1 MKRAFDIVCALAVML
16 ITAPLLGLIAIL
28 IKLDSPG
35 PVIFKQ
41 IRKGKG
47 LRDFYIHKFRTMV
60 QDAPEK
66 GGPLTVG
73 NDPRITR
80 MGRTLRTYKL
90 DELPQLIN
98 IIKGEMSVVGPRPEV
113 PRYIDRDPEKFKTI
127 LTIRPGLTDLASL
140 EYLDEAA
147 ELDQVPN
154 AEEHYIQKVLPQK
167 LALAKTYIQ
176 NQSFLLDLAIIFQT
190 LINLCGFN
198 INVLHLPDLPNPG
211 IRKPPRVWT
220 NIRYWFLKFR
230 RPAIVILD
238 VGLIAFTN
246 YLAFWLRFDGNIPIK
261 EYTLYFQML
270 PWLILL
276 RAMAFN
282 IFRLNEGLWR
292 YTSLWDVQK
301 IVGGVLLSTLAFYAL
316 VHWDFAHTWYPR
328 SIYIID
334 SLLLIVALVAIRLPW
349 RLLRE
354 LSIWKQHRKVLIIG
368 TGDASA
374 RLIQE
379 IKTHPSYHYY
389 PIGLI
394 SDGKNPLNGQQIHGV
409 RVLGTQKDLPR
420 ILLKVKPDE
429 VIIALTESRPG
440 FVREIV
446 KAFDKYNVPI
456 KTLPSMKDLL
466 DGRVSMNALRNLA
479 IEDLLPRGPVDL
491 DPHALQ
497 DFISDSRVMVTGAGG
512 SIGGELCRQIAALK
526 PKALI
531 LYERHEN
538 SLYSLSSE
546 LTDHGYQSFTTP
558 VIGDITDSSRLYA
571 TMEQF
576 RPTVIF
582 HAAAHKHVPMM
593 EMHPGEA
600 IKNNT
605 MGTRILTS
613 AADFFGVKR
622 FVFISSDKAVNPSSI
637 MGATKRAAELVVQEL
652 VGRSRTQFLIVRFGN
667 VLGSN
672 GSVVPRFLQQI
683 RQGGP
688 ITVTHPDMQR
698 YFMLIPEAVNLIL
711 QTAARGERGGIYIL
725 EMGEQ
730 LKLVDLARNLIRLS
744 GYLPDKE
751 IPITFTGLRP
761 GEKLSEELVGP
772 GEMIESSVISKVF
785 RINSHSS
792 PPSEVIAKKIEEL
805 QTMQILNNDDEA
817 IKWLKDL
824 VTNYEIPNTNIPPV
838 LPNPST

>member
-1 MKRAFDIVCALAVML
+1 MKRVFDIVCASAVTL
-16 ITAPLLGLIAIL
+16 ITAPLLVLIAIL
-28 IKLDSPG
+28 IKVDSPG

-41 IRKGKG
+41 TRKGKG
-47 LRDFYIHKFRTMV
+47 FRDFYIYKFRTMV
-60 QDAPEK
+60 QDAPKK

-80 MGRTLRTYKL
+80 IGQTLRDYKL

-98 IIKGEMSVVGPRPEV
+98 IIKGEMSIVGPRPEV
-113 PRYIDRDPEKFKTI
+113 PRYIDRYPEIYETV

-140 EYLDEAA
+140 EYLDEAL
-147 ELDQVPN
+147 ELGKVPN
-154 AEEHYIQKVLPQK
+154 PEEHYVQKVLPQK

-176 NQSFLLDLAIIFQT
+176 NQSFHLDLAIIFQT

-198 INVLHLPDLPNPG
+198 ANVIHLPDLPKQG
-211 IRKPPRVWT
+211 LRKPPRIWT
-220 NIRYWFLKFR
+220 GLKYWFLKFR
-230 RPAIVILD
+230 RPAIVVLD
-238 VGLIAFTN
+238 VGLIALTN
-246 YLAFWLRFDGNIPIK
+246 YLAFWLRFDGNIPIR
-261 EYTLYFQML
+261 EYTLFFQML

-301 IVGGVLLSTLAFYAL
+301 IVGGVLLSTLAFYIL

-334 SLLLIVALVAIRLPW
+334 SILLICVLVGIRLPW
-349 RLLRE
+349 RLVRE
-354 LSIWKQHRKVLIIG
+354 FSLWKQNKRVLIIG

-374 RLIQE
+374 RIIQE
-379 IKTHPSYHYY
+379 IKTHPSYHYS

-394 SDGKNPLNGQQIHGV
+394 SADDATLIGQIHGV
-409 RVLGTQKDLPR
+409 RVLGTKKDLPQ
-420 ILLKVKPDE
+420 ILQKVKPEE

-440 FVREIV
+440 LVREIV
-446 KAFDKYNVPI
+446 KAFEKFNVPI

-466 DGRVSMNALRNLA
+466 DGKVSMNSLRNLA

-491 DPHALQ
+491 DPHTLQ
-497 DFISDSRVMVTGAGG
+497 DFIADSRVMVTGAGG
-512 SIGGELCRQIAALK
+512 SIGGELCRQIAALR

-538 SLYSLSSE
+538 SLYILSSE
-546 LTDHGYQSFTTP
+546 LTDRGYHSFITP
-558 VIGDITDSSRLYA
+558 VIGDITDSKRLYA
-571 TMEQF
+571 TMEEF

-593 EMHPGEA
+593 EMNPGEA

-613 AADFFGVKR
+613 AADFFGVKK

-688 ITVTHPDMQR
+688 ITVTHPDMKR

-744 GYLPDKE
+744 GYLPDQE

-772 GEMIESSVISKVF
+772 GEMIESSVIPKVF

-792 PPSEVIAKKIEEL
+792 PSSKVIAKKIEEL
-805 QTMQILNNDDEA
+805 QSTQILNNDDEA

-824 VTNYEIPNTNIPPV
+824 VTNYEIPNIRVPPT
-838 LPNPST
+838 LPNSAT